1 VLNEDALGEGV
12 KSCNTCHPNKT
23 ADEHKAMKIEC
34 SVCHMPKSLVI
45 ALQVNPYKGDASAH
59 IFKINPDASYDMFS
73 GDGLV
78 NKDGLG
84 LSLNYVC
91 YQCHK
96 DENGSGGKFSEK
108 SMTALSLLATN
119 FHD

>member
-1 VLNEDALGEGV
+1 
-12 KSCNTCHPNKT
+12 
-23 ADEHKAMKIEC
+23 
-34 SVCHMPKSLVI
+34 MPKSLKVAI
-45 ALQVNPYKGDASAH
+45 EKNQYTGDASAH
-59 IFKINPDASYDMFS
+59 IFNINTDATYDMFS
-73 GDGLV
+73 SDGLV

-96 DENGSGGKFSEK
+96 DENGSGGIFSK
-108 SMTALSLLATN
+108 RSMADLSQKAGN